1 MKTGRSASAA
11 PSCPDWL
18 ARGSMRHM
26 VSVEIDRVEQFHLG
40 ELSSAIA
47 DGAGASRLGAPAG
60 SRLAAAKE
68 ANRRFPQRE
77 RRCLI
82 ETPVVRCCCPERRVL
97 ARRVGSPRGGW

>member
-60 SRLAAAKE
+60 SRPAAAKE
-68 ANRRFPQRE
+68 ATADSPEGKGVSSKGQWVGVAAGSGG
-77 RRCLI
+77 CW
-82 ETPVVRCCCPERRVL
+82 PV
-97 ARRVGSPRGGW
+97 G